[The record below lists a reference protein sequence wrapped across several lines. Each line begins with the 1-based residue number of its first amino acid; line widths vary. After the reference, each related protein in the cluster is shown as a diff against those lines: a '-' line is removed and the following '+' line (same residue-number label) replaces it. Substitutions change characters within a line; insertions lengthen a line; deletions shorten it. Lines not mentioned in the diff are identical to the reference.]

1 MKSILNMHGPA
12 VTACTYSV
20 KLLNLFV
27 IIDFADK
34 TTEDIF
40 HGLDSKHAR
49 RIPRIIWR
57 IAVRKLDMLHAAH
70 DIKDLRIPPANRLE
84 ALKGKWVNYYSIR
97 INDQYRLVFHWM
109 NNNAKDVFI
118 NDYH

>member
-1 MKSILNMHGPA
+1 MHGPA

-118 NDYH
+118 NDYY